1 MFILFYCMT
10 TSFTFLILF
19 ILHIWKNSHKDVYA
33 FFLWPYERKPPLF
46 FNALLTELDI
56 NGKTTTTMFY
66 AFFTVYENTFPI
78 LRFID
83 YLNA

>member
-1 MFILFYCMT
+1 MT
-10 TSFTFLILF
+10 TSIKFLILF

-33 FFLWPYERKPPLF
+33 FFMAYERKPPLF
-46 FNALLTELDI
+46 LNALLTGLDI

-66 AFFTVYENTFPI
+66 AFCTVYENTFPI

-83 YLNA
+83 YFNA